1 MSRRISYGRMLVLAA
16 AMCAIW
22 AVGTVA
28 TAVAS
33 PVSVGTSGW
42 FWGDPFPQGE
52 TLDQVA
58 FQGAHG
64 YAVGANGTVL
74 RSDDGG
80 VTWQGLASGTTANLT
95 LLQEVDPNTIVV
107 GGGCT
112 VRESSDGGASFHRL
126 AVDPSE
132 TSCPS
137 NIAGLSFLT
146 PVMGYV
152 EQADGTVL
160 VTSDG
165 GQSVQQRTPVPL
177 GGGTA
182 EQIYFRTASL
192 GFAVVSD
199 SKGGRI
205 YRTTDGAGSWTQVG
219 AGINGEPL
227 FSVYF
232 ATPTVAYAVGGGQ
245 TPTFAGP
252 PAYNGTMVLLSE
264 DEGKT
269 WEERKPGSEPKSVKL
284 PAGTPPLALRQIACS
299 DPLNCLIATGTKS
312 LVRTADGTVTGSL
325 VTPSEASLS
334 SLAFTTGLN
343 VLAVGEAGATVLSPD
358 GGATFPS
365 QISHRLGVELN
376 SSIRLGGSS
385 QDAYVAGHAGAI
397 AVTSDGGGEWGLVH
411 VPTTANLD
419 DVAFPTA
426 QVGFAVDARGTVF
439 RTANAGQTWAIEA
452 SVGEPPSRLL
462 APDPNTVL
470 LVGPTGLRRSS
481 DAGATF
487 SPVAGSVVVGHH
499 HRHAIR
505 RSLSAFP
512 LFAGAQLAGSAV
524 IAWGD
529 EAIESLDNGAH
540 WSLIPRPLAD
550 GNVEAVSFLTP
561 TIGYEVSRQRLF
573 FTRNAGKRWTEI
585 SSLGTQALGGEGTL
599 SFSSVQDGYALTA
612 VSPHRNVLL
621 RTADAGRT
629 WIPETLP
636 RHLISVAAGGASDYA
651 AGEGAL
657 FATTD
662 GGRSAASSTL
672 TLGISGA
679 HRISRARL
687 KKAHG
692 RVRLTGRLAP
702 AVGGELVKVAYRTA
716 GRAVWHS
723 QSARVASNGSFS
735 LGISGVTAN
744 TVFVAHWSGAG
755 PVGGAGSP
763 AALLTVTRR

>member
-1 MSRRISYGRMLVLAA
+1 MSRMVSYGRMLVLAA

-22 AVGTVA
+22 ALGTVA

-80 VTWQGLASGTTANLT
+80 HTWQGLPSGTNANLT

-112 VRESSDGGASFHRL
+112 VRESTDGGASFHRL
-126 AVDPSE
+126 AVDASE

-137 NIAGLSFLT
+137 NIAGLSFLNSAT
-146 PVMGYV
+146 GYV
-152 EQADGTVL
+152 ELADGTVL
-160 VTSDG
+160 VTTDG
-165 GQSVQQRTPVPL
+165 GQSVQQRTSVPL
-177 GGGTA
+177 AGGTA

-205 YRTTDGAGSWTQVG
+205 YRTTDGGGSWTQVG
-219 AGINGEPL
+219 AGVNGEPL
-227 FSVYF
+227 FGVYF
-232 ATPTVAYAVGGGQ
+232 VTPTFAYAVGGGQ

-252 PAYNGTMVLLSE
+252 PGFNGTMVLVSE
-264 DEGKT
+264 DEGGS

-284 PAGTPPLALRQIACS
+284 PTGTPPLALRQIACS
-299 DPLNCLIATGTKS
+299 DELNCLIATGTKS

-325 VTPSEASLS
+325 VTPAEASLS

-343 VLAVGEAGATVLSPD
+343 VLAVGEGGATVLSPD
-358 GGATFPS
+358 GGSTFPS
-365 QISHRLGVELN
+365 QISHQLGVELN
-376 SSIRLGGSS
+376 SSIRLGASA
-385 QDAYVAGHAGAI
+385 QNAYVAGHSGVI
-397 AVTSDGGGEWGLVH
+397 AATSDGGAEWGLIH
-411 VPTTANLD
+411 VPTTANLT

-426 QVGFAVDARGTVF
+426 QVGFAVDGRGTVF
-439 RTANAGQTWAIEA
+439 RTANSGQSWAIEG
-452 SVGEPPSRLL
+452 SVGEAPARLL
-462 APDPNTVL
+462 APDAGTAL
-470 LVGPTGLRRSS
+470 LVGPTGLRRST

-487 SPVAGSVVVGHH
+487 ASVAGSVVIGHRR
-499 HRHAIR
+499 HRAIR

-529 EAIESLDNGAH
+529 EAIESLDGGVS
-540 WSLIPRPLAD
+540 WKLIPRPLAN
-550 GNVEAVSFLTP
+550 GNVEAISFLTP
-561 TIGYEVSRQRLF
+561 STGYEISRQRLF
-573 FTRNAGKRWTEI
+573 FTRNSGRTWSEV
-585 SSLGTQALGGEGTL
+585 SSLATQALGGEGML
-599 SFSSVQDGYALTA
+599 SFSSVQDGYALTR
-612 VSPHRNVLL
+612 VSANANTLL
-621 RTADAGRT
+621 RTTDGGRSWT
-629 WIPETLP
+629 PELLP
-636 RHLISVAAGGASDYA
+636 RRLESVLAAGAVDYA
-651 AGEGAL
+651 AAQGAL

-662 GGRSAASSTL
+662 GGRSTGSSTV
-672 TLGISGA
+672 TLGIFGS
-679 HRISRARL
+679 RRLSRARL
-687 KKAHG
+687 KKARG
-692 RVRLTGRLAP
+692 RVKLTGRLAP
-702 AVGGELVKVAYRTA
+702 AQGGELVRVAYRTV

-723 QSARVASNGSFS
+723 QNARVASNGAFA
-735 LGISGVTAN
+735 LTVSGVSASTD
-744 TVFVAHWSGAG
+744 FVAQWNGEG

-763 AALLTVTRR
+763 AVVLTVTRR